1 MGLRYF
7 IQTQQPMDHSYT
19 TKDGCKLVTTS
30 GEIVRFLLDYSKSL
44 SVISSRGM
52 DFENNLN

>member
-1 MGLRYF
+1 MRYF

-19 TKDGCKLVTTS
+19 TQDGCKLVTTS
-30 GEIVRFLLDYSKSL
+30 EETVRFLLDYSKSL